1 MEINPAQWI
10 VNAADP
16 QPLCYICG
24 MKTLHDWGLLVLRIG
39 TAGLLIPHGWSKLN
53 KLITGLQS
61 AEGVRFYNWMGI
73 GETPSLVLTVL
84 GEFIA
89 PLFILIGFKPRWA
102 AVPAAITMGV
112 AGFVG
117 HWGDGLSEMEH
128 ALLFF
133 FPLVAIL
140 LLGPG
145 RWSLD
150 RR

>member
-1 MEINPAQWI
+1 
-10 VNAADP
+10 
-16 QPLCYICG
+16 

-39 TAGLLIPHGWSKLN
+39 TAGLLIPHGWGKLN
-53 KLITGLQS
+53 KLINGLSS
-61 AEGVRFYNWMGI
+61 AEGVKFYNWLGI
-73 GETPSLVLTVL
+73 GEAPSLMLTVF

-89 PLFILIGFKPRWA
+89 PIFILIGFKTRWA

-112 AGFVG
+112 AAFMVHG
-117 HWGDGLSEMEH
+117 GDGLSEMEH

-140 LLGPG
+140 LMGPG

>member
-1 MEINPAQWI
+1 
-10 VNAADP
+10 
-16 QPLCYICG
+16 

-73 GETPSLVLTVL
+73 GETPSLALTVL

-89 PLFILIGFKPRWA
+89 PIFILMGFKTRWA
-102 AVPAAITMGV
+102 AVPSTITMGV
-112 AGFVG
+112 AGFVV

-133 FPLVAIL
+133 FPLVAIM

-145 RWSLD
+145 KWSID

>member
-1 MEINPAQWI
+1 MKASSLSAKGLFSCRPH
-10 VNAADP
+10 
-16 QPLCYICG
+16 YIRG
-24 MKTLHDWGLLVLRIG
+24 MKSLHDSGLLVLRIG

-53 KLITGLQS
+53 KLIAGLNS
-61 AEGVRFYNWMGI
+61 ADGVQFYNFMGI
-73 GETPSLVLTVL
+73 GEAPSLMLTVL

-89 PLFILIGFKPRWA
+89 PILILIVFKTRWA

-112 AGFVG
+112 AGFVV
-117 HWGDGLSEMEH
+117 HWGEGLSEMEH